1 MTSEKRSAKLQKDHV
16 SIKILSDLENLI
28 NDFNAAISDTR
39 HREYQ
44 FKIAFAICG
53 FLCPLLKPLQ
63 FPGANDIEKEQQKL
77 AKIYL
82 ETLVKFGKCLVQFDT
97 ISYQIDQLTKQKIN
111 TKIAEVNTLL
121 KRQQNLLYMFII
133 LFGGNGNYL
142 QQKLPFDRTKLLE
155 DPKLKK
161 LLTGLT
167 KSTKIYLKTVCR
179 KLSQVGPEK
188 DFLSEAEKWYKL
200 ICAAIKIYADL
211 RQKILILSGAIVAI
225 LFAVSAGFSLSTP
238 VFVTFK
244 IAWSTPVASILSS
257 IFTTATTIANFL
269 IYRNTLPGLFLA
281 IGGGDFPLQGFLT
294 YIDDSVGMRK
304 AIPGRILITPFAFFA
319 AGFVAFC
326 YYGLTAA
333 SLMNVLSGSSYW
345 ISLGIPSF
353 FGIVAFIT
361 YFAIQTRA
369 YYMLL
374 TAPIKELVATVKQMN
389 IGKIALVLSIDGLAL
404 FGIYATMFTGID
416 DFISAVLDISINIT
430 NPVHHAFLLIVSC
443 LPTIGIA
450 PFVLITTTKF
460 AVTLLSLHK
469 KQRATTESRVTPGK
483 LVSSSLLFVI
493 NPLGNGLLTF
503 PAAASD
509 FIVKSANVVLSLSQI
524 AMGSISVIGAFL
536 ASAGSGGL
544 YLIDGDETKRSV
556 KMIQQIVKSL
566 TQNRDMVNSK

>member
-1 MTSEKRSAKLQKDHV
+1 MNKDSV
-16 SIKILSDLENLI
+16 LTKILFDLENLLNNFHTSI
-28 NDFNAAISDTR
+28 LNIKHYEPRRFDIGLAIR
-39 HREYQ
+39 
-44 FKIAFAICG
+44 G

-63 FPGANDIEKEQQKL
+63 FSNTGTSEEQQRRL
-77 AKIYL
+77 AKLYL
-82 ETLVKFGKCLVQFDT
+82 ETLIKFGKCLIRFNAVRH
-97 ISYQIDQLTKQKIN
+97 QIDQLLTQKIHA
-111 TKIAEVNTLL
+111 KIDEISNALL
-121 KRQQNLLYMFII
+121 NSQRNLCYLFVS
-133 LFGGNGNYL
+133 LFGESHS
-142 QQKLPFDRTKLLE
+142 QQKLPFNRAQLLE
-155 DPKLKK
+155 NPKMKK
-161 LLTGLT
+161 LLTSFN
-167 KSTKIYLKTVCR
+167 KSIKVYLETACK
-179 KLSQVGPEK
+179 KLPSFSPEK
-188 DFLSEAEKWYKL
+188 SFTNEIEKWYRL
-200 ICAAIKIYADL
+200 MCAAINRYKAL
-211 RQKILILSGAIVAI
+211 KQKILILLGTVIAVF
-225 LFAVSAGFSLSTP
+225 FAASTGFSLSTP
-238 VFVTFK
+238 VYVTFREM
-244 IAWSTPVASILSS
+244 AWSAPIAPILSS
-257 IFTTATTIANFL
+257 IFTTATIIANFL
-269 IYRNTLPGLFLA
+269 IYRNTVPGLFLA
-281 IGGGDFPLQGFLT
+281 ISGGDFPFQGFLT
-294 YIDDSVGMRK
+294 YVDEDAGIRK
-304 AIPGRILITPFAFFA
+304 PVPGRVLITPFAFFA

-345 ISLGIPSF
+345 ISLGVPSF

-369 YYMLL
+369 YYMLP
-374 TAPIKELVATVKQMN
+374 TAPIKELVAAVKKMS
-389 IGKIALVLSIDGLAL
+389 IEKVALILLINGLAL

-416 DFISAVLDISINIT
+416 DFISAVLGITINIT
-430 NPVHHAFLLIVSC
+430 NPVHHAFLLIISC
-443 LPTIGIA
+443 FPTIGIA

-469 KQRATTESRVTPGK
+469 KQRATTKSRVTPGK

-566 TQNRDMVNSK
+566 AQNRDMVNSK